1 MPAADIHPHIAGA
14 ARVVLRNT
22 RPLMLHGIDEVI
34 RQPGAGLVQPLQLV
48 FLRPGIGIVQ
58 GGPQGLHVTRQAIGH
73 GLIDVH
79 HMLGPA
85 RCPGGGHEVVEL
97 VALAVGR
104 GDHAQFQAVTGDHGK
119 EGRPDLA
126 AVGMEGE
133 LIQKDIG
140 AEASGRVGV
149 GRQRGHTGAVSHDH
163 LQGLAGGGV
172 RQVKVRLQALE
183 GGPVGPQMYLEAFLH
198 GFAGLP
204 FPARE
209 DDPAHTAFFHF
220 GLDHVLGDLQR
231 AGVGLARLAREH
243 ADLEAALVVYPAAL
257 VGIEDGTGLSG
268 ETHGRHGRPP
278 PSFWHC

>member
-1 MPAADIHPHIAGA
+1 
-14 ARVVLRNT
+14 
-22 RPLMLHGIDEVI
+22 
-34 RQPGAGLVQPLQLV
+34 
-48 FLRPGIGIVQ
+48 
-58 GGPQGLHVTRQAIGH
+58 
-73 GLIDVH
+73 
-79 HMLGPA
+79 
-85 RCPGGGHEVVEL
+85 
-97 VALAVGR
+97 
-104 GDHAQFQAVTGDHGK
+104 
-119 EGRPDLA
+119 
-126 AVGMEGE
+126 MEGE
-133 LIQKDIG
+133 LVQKDIG

-268 ETHGRHGRPP
+268 GTHGRHGRPP
-278 PSFWHC
+278 PSFWHR